1 MIAVAVFLA
10 VSKGSV
16 HPGWTVDI
24 AAACVGVEEATFGVA
39 SCFDAW
45 VAAVVNLSSRGP
57 VVEVDVEKTMVSA
70 WLAAAS

>member
-1 MIAVAVFLA
+1 MIAVA

-16 HPGWTVDI
+16 YLGWTVDI
-24 AAACVGVEEATFGVA
+24 AAACVGVEKATFDVA

-45 VAAVVNLSSRGP
+45 VVAVVNLSSRGP
-57 VVEVDVEKTMVSA
+57 VVEVDVEKTMASA